1 MIILLKNVRK
11 ISSYLYSNKIYIN
24 KKSICEIY
32 NSNLGQI
39 RRFLIFWYY
48 DVVQLQ
54 MFTNLTNYGKLV
66 NRAVKL
72 TLLYLLCLTL

>member
-48 DVVQLQ
+48 DVVQD
-54 MFTNLTNYGKLV
+54 
-66 NRAVKL
+66 
-72 TLLYLLCLTL
+72 